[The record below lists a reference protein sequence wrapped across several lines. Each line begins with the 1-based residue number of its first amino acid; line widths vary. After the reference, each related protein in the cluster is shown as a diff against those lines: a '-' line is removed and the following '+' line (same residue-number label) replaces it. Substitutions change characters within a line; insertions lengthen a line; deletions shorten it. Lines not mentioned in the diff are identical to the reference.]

1 MAIGAQGALV
11 SVDDDTTL
19 IAQQDNIVG
28 KPADIVKP
36 LRQGVVL
43 AVAPQDMGTITTVRL
58 IIEQIQLVT
67 IFMVISLL
75 QSICNQL

>member
-1 MAIGAQGALV
+1 VAIGAQGALV